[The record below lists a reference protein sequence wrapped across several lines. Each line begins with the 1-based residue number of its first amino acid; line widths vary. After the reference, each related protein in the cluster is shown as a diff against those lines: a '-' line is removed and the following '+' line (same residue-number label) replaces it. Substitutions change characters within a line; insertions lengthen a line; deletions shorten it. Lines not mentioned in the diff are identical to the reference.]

1 MEKVI
6 SVKDKT
12 LGALSGRDAIFL
24 DSFSQDE
31 FGNLTFCGE
40 INSTLSENSQ
50 GKKFVPYTLKFSGV
64 IAYYACELDTYYDK
78 YAVGEESSFDVVEKS
93 KWLAALPSRDG
104 EDKASRKHYRLYT
117 YDFVYNIIAK
127 DYEMNL
133 NM

>member
-12 LGALSGRDAIFL
+12 LGTLSGRDAIFL

-64 IAYYACELDTYYDK
+64 IAYYVCELDTYFDMYDT
-78 YAVGEESSFDVVEKS
+78 AEESSFVLVEGS
-93 KWLAALPSRDG
+93 KWLSKFPMTKG
-104 EDKASRKHYRLYT
+104 KAKHYRLYT
-117 YDFVYNIIAK
+117 YDFVYNIIAVSH
-127 DYEMNL
+127 ELEVNI
-133 NM
+133 